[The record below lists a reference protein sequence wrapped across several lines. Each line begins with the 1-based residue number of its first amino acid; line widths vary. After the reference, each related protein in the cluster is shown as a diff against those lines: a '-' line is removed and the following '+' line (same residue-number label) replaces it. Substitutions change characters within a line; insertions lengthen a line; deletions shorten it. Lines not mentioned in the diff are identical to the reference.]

1 MLKHLIFDL
10 DGTLTDPFEGIT
22 RCVAY
27 ALARFDIHVADR
39 RALACYIGP
48 PLKQGFMAFH
58 GLSAGDAEMAVAA
71 YRERFADVGLYE
83 NTVYPGIED
92 LLAARAAAGQRL
104 FVATSKP
111 WCFARQILDHFGL
124 SKYFVHI
131 HGSELDGT
139 RTDKTD
145 LLAYVLNTHGLVAGQ
160 ALMIGDRRYDI
171 AGAAANGMAAY
182 GGSYGYG
189 GRAEL
194 LAAGASTLCDSP
206 AALADALAR
215 TAAGGHGQ

>member
-1 MLKHLIFDL
+1 MLNHLIFDL

-22 RCVAY
+22 RCVAH
-27 ALARFDIHVADR
+27 ALARFDIRVADR

-58 GLSAGDAEMAVAA
+58 GLSADEAETAVAA
-71 YRERFADVGLYE
+71 YRERFAEVGLYE

-92 LLAARAAAGQRL
+92 VLAARVAEGQHL

-111 WCFARQILDHFGL
+111 WCFATGILDHFGL
-124 SKYFVHI
+124 SQYFVHI

-139 RTDKTD
+139 RSDKTD
-145 LLAYVLNTHGLVAGQ
+145 LLAYVLDKHGLAAGR
-160 ALMIGDRRYDI
+160 ALMIGDRRYDVV
-171 AGAAANGMAAY
+171 GATANGMAAC
-182 GGSYGYG
+182 GVSYGYG

-194 LAAGASTLCDSP
+194 LAAGATTICESP
-206 AALADALAR
+206 AALADTLAR
-215 TAAGGHGQ
+215 LTARDQGQ